1 MSKKMTR
8 VKVMTAGAVAA
19 GLLSLTVA
27 AMPSS
32 ASEADGS
39 DRQPVAA
46 QAAAAKAKAAKAA
59 KAAKSKAAFPQEVSG
74 SPSSP
79 LTRVSDFFGA
89 YIDARKDAPNV
100 EGSAAM
106 SSVLRRHYLSSGLDE
121 TLMDWER
128 RYNADGV
135 LRSQKVPVKWTV
147 TDNGNGDNYSAVTTL
162 TWADGTKTKLSVLAS
177 RDAKK
182 ILSIEPIEW

>member
-1 MSKKMTR
+1 MGTSKRMTR
-8 VKVMTAGAVAA
+8 VKIMTAGGVAA
-19 GLLSLTVA
+19 ALLSLTVA

-32 ASEADGS
+32 ASEAEGP

-46 QAAAAKAKAAKAA
+46 QAAEGKTTAAQGKTKQ
-59 KAAKSKAAFPQEVSG
+59 AFPEKVSG
-74 SPSSP
+74 RPSSP

-89 YIDARKDAPNV
+89 YIDARHDARSD
-100 EGSAAM
+100 EGSAALT
-106 SSVLRRHYLSSGLDE
+106 SVLRRHYLSPGLDK

-147 TDNGNGDNYSAVTTL
+147 TDNGNGNNYSAVTTL
-162 TWADGTKTKLSVLAS
+162 TWGDGTETKLSVLAS
-177 RDAKK
+177 RDAKR

>member
-1 MSKKMTR
+1 MSKRMTR
-8 VKVMTAGAVAA
+8 VKLMTAGSAA
-19 GLLSLTVA
+19 AALLSLTVA

-32 ASEADGS
+32 ASEGGRP

-46 QAAAAKAKAAKAA
+46 QAAEAKTKAAQGNTKQ
-59 KAAKSKAAFPQEVSG
+59 AFPEKVSG

-89 YIDARKDAPNV
+89 YIDARKDARND
-100 EGSAAM
+100 EGSGAL
-106 SSVLRRHYLSSGLDE
+106 STVLRRHYLSSGLDK

-128 RYNADGV
+128 RHNADGV
-135 LRSQKVPVKWTV
+135 LRAQKVPVKWTV
-147 TDNGNGDNYSAVTTL
+147 TDNGNGNNYSAVTTL
-162 TWADGTKTKLSVLAS
+162 TWGDGTETKLSVLAS